1 MPFNACHAAVKSSI
15 LFYAPLFYALFM
27 TISHTQRLKIC
38 DEIFGAG
45 NFVAVLI
52 VNSNSSKNNAKKASV
67 SHEYILCFVKD
78 FTKET
83 KDWKIKKQQVKAY
96 ESSAKQS
103 LKMNLTEDEI
113 HHQRTCH
120 RHRP

>member
-1 MPFNACHAAVKSSI
+1 MADDGVIFISI
-15 LFYAPLFYALFM
+15 DDNEQANLK
-27 TISHTQRLKIC
+27 KIC
-38 DEIFGAG
+38 DEIFGYT
-45 NFVAVLI
+45 NFIAELI
-52 VNSNSSKNNAKKASV
+52 VNSNLSKNNAKKVSV

-83 KDWKIKKQQVKAY
+83 KEWKIQKQQIKAY

-103 LKMNLTEDEI
+103 LKMNLTEDKI